1 MPHIEEGRIH
11 GWLDGQLSA
20 EEGAAIEAHVTGCVE
35 CAATVAE
42 ARGLIAASSRIV
54 SALDSVPG
62 GVLPAIAPKRRAWY
76 ASAELRAAAVIVVA
90 GASLL
95 VMRGDR
101 AGEDRSGKTTQE
113 IQAKVSMQ
121 PSAEP
126 QAPVA
131 KEAAPRTA
139 ESSTAPA
146 RTTAPAQKRSAASAA
161 RASGPRDAG
170 RANTP
175 LAAASPPP
183 IQSKA
188 AADESP
194 AKTQPSRPTR
204 AAETDFATRAARRT
218 DSARFPALGAELGNA
233 VVTGVV
239 TGVATGV
246 ASAPA
251 GFRQLRS
258 DSVGA
263 AQRTVFRAPSGVE
276 VTLLESDVLP
286 AAQAMVRVSRVPT
299 SAPPPAAVADSSV
312 ANSITW
318 TQKATGKLATLS
330 GPLSK
335 KELEALRQLLPPERR

>member
-11 GWLDGQLSA
+11 AWLDGQLSA

-62 GVLPAIAPKRRAWY
+62 GVLPAIAPKRWAWY
-76 ASAELRAAAVIVVA
+76 ASAELRAAAAVIVVA

-95 VMRGDR
+95 VMRGGR
-101 AGEDRSGKTTQE
+101 AGEDRSGKATQE
-113 IQAKVSMQ
+113 IQAKAPMQ

-170 RANTP
+170 RANAP

-218 DSARFPALGAELGNA
+218 DSGRFPALGAELGNA

-239 TGVATGV
+239 TGI

-251 GFRQLRS
+251 GLRQLRS

-286 AAQAMVRVSRVPT
+286 AAQAMVRESRVPT
-299 SAPPPAAVADSSV
+299 PTPPPAAVADSSV